1 MTRRILF
8 PLGLVIALAVL
19 PACNGDDGGGGGD
32 NSAGAPV
39 GRVAVVSLDEVAGKL
54 GQTAAWKKELSAY
67 QEQLKDELMQ
77 RKEALQNKVDE
88 FEKSLPETPTDE
100 QKKQLRDMLMTAN
113 REMVQADRRQGQKLQ
128 ARRNELLNN
137 FREQMKTL
145 TLKVARDKGFTIVLT
160 KAGSVLA
167 TDPGADITQA
177 VLEAAFEA
185 NMNISSEKQ

>member
-19 PACNGDDGGGGGD
+19 PACNGSDKGEA
-32 NSAGAPV
+32 NSNTAPA
-39 GRVAVVSLDEVAGKL
+39 GRVAVVSLDEVASKL

-77 RKEALQNKVDE
+77 RKETLQNKVDE
-88 FEKSLPETPTDE
+88 FEKTLPETPTDE
-100 QKKQLRDMLMTAN
+100 QKKKLRDMLMTAN
-113 REMVQADRRQGQKLQ
+113 REMVQADRLQGQKLQ

-145 TLKVARDKGFTIVLT
+145 TLKVARDKGFSIVLT

-167 TDPGADITQA
+167 TDPEADITQA

-185 NMNISSEKQ
+185 NMNVTAGNQ

>member
-8 PLGLVIALAVL
+8 PLCLMLALAVL
-19 PACNGDDGGGGGD
+19 PACNGGD
-32 NSAGAPV
+32 EGETDKGGAPA
-39 GRVAVVSLDEVAGKL
+39 GRVAIVSLDEVASKL

-67 QEQLKDELMQ
+67 QEELKAELME
-77 RKEALQNKVDE
+77 RKETLQAKVDE
-88 FEKSLPETPTDE
+88 FEKGLPETPTDE
-100 QKKQLRDMLMTAN
+100 QKKKLRELLMTAN
-113 REMVQADRRQGQKLQ
+113 REMVQADRAQGQKLQ

-145 TLKVARDKGFTIVLT
+145 TLKVARDKGFSIVLT

-167 TDPGADITQA
+167 TDPEADITQA

-185 NMNISSEKQ
+185 NMNVTSKSE